1 MEKHYNTLKE
11 LHNAFDAAT
20 TEEQKN
26 AIRADYKKFEKELAY
41 ALISRPKE
49 FKFNSFEECIA
60 SAKEL
65 PDLEEGYV
73 VYVDGVPTVK
83 IKSPQYLH

>member
-26 AIRADYKKFEKELAY
+26 AIRADYKKFEKELE
-41 ALISRPKE
+41 SQGRP
-49 FKFNSFEECIA
+49 SAA
-60 SAKEL
+60 SSGFTKPAAKRRI
-65 PDLEEGYV
+65 
-73 VYVDGVPTVK
+73 T
-83 IKSPQYLH
+83 